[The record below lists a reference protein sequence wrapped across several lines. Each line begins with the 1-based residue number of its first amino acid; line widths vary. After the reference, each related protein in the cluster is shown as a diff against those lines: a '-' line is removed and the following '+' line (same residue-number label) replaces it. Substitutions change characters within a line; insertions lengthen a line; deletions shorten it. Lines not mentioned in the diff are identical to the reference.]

1 MPEDGRMRAV
11 AVVVF
16 SAALLAACGDD
27 GGSAACGPVT
37 REQLDPNSGLHV
49 LPDQDVPEFT
59 SDPPTSGAH
68 YSLPPPTG
76 AVTEP
81 VDRPLQVTALE
92 GGMVLVQYRDLSPD
106 DVTSLEDLGS
116 DQVIVAPN
124 EDLPEP
130 VVLTA
135 WLTKQTCSGVD
146 VDEVEAFVSEQGG
159 RGPGTDF

>member
-1 MPEDGRMRAV
+1 MRAL
-11 AVVVF
+11 AVLLF

-27 GGSAACGPVT
+27 GASAACGPVT
-37 REQLDPNSGLHV
+37 REQLDPNSGLHA
-49 LPDQDVPEFT
+49 LPGQEVPEFT
-59 SDPPTSGAH
+59 TDPPTSGAH

-76 AVTEP
+76 AVSDP
-81 VDRPLQVTALE
+81 VERPLQVTALE
-92 GGMVLVQYRDLSPD
+92 GGMVLVQYRDLPAS
-106 DVTSLEDLGS
+106 DVAELEELGS

-124 EDLPEP
+124 DDLAEP

-146 VDEVEAFVSEQGG
+146 LDEVRTFVEDQQG

>member
-1 MPEDGRMRAV
+1 MRVLAV
-11 AVVVF
+11 ALLC
-16 SAALLAACGDD
+16 AAAAAGCGGD
-27 GGSAACGPVT
+27 GHAACGPVT

-49 LPDQDVPEFT
+49 LPDQNVPRYT
-59 SDPPTSGAH
+59 TDPPTSGAH

-76 AVTEP
+76 AVSDP
-81 VDRPLQVTALE
+81 VEKPLQVTALE
-92 GGMVLVQYRDLSPD
+92 GGMVLVQYRDLAD
-106 DVTSLEDLGS
+106 ADVAALEELGS

-124 EDLPEP
+124 ADLPEP

-146 VDEVEAFVSEQGG
+146 VGEVEDFVEEQQG

>member
-1 MPEDGRMRAV
+1 VRVV
-11 AVVVF
+11 AVVMLVGL
-16 SAALLAACGDD
+16 AAACGGD
-27 GGSAACGPVT
+27 GSSAACGAVT

-49 LPDQDVPEFT
+49 LPDQAVPAYT

-76 AVTEP
+76 AVSEP
-81 VDRPLQVTALE
+81 IERPLQVTALE
-92 GGMVLVQYRDLSPD
+92 GGMVLVQYRDLPAD
-106 DVTSLEDLGS
+106 EVASLEELGS

-146 VDEVEAFVSEQGG
+146 LDEVETFTEEQQG

>member
-1 MPEDGRMRAV
+1 MGPVRVVG
-11 AVVVF
+11 VVVLVVGL
-16 SAALLAACGDD
+16 AAACG
-27 GGSAACGPVT
+27 GSGSSAACGPVT

-49 LPDQDVPEFT
+49 LPDQDVPAYT

-76 AVTEP
+76 AIGEP
-81 VDRPLQVTALE
+81 VERPLQVTALE
-92 GGMVLVQYRDLSPD
+92 GGMVLVQYRDLPAS
-106 DVTSLEDLGS
+106 DVASLEELGS
-116 DQVIVAPN
+116 DQVLVAPN

-130 VVLTA
+130 VVMTA

-146 VDEVEAFVSEQGG
+146 TDEVETFVEEQGG

>member
-1 MPEDGRMRAV
+1 MRALAL
-11 AVVVF
+11 AVLLVG
-16 SAALLAACGDD
+16 LLAACGDD
-27 GGSAACGPVT
+27 GGSEATCGPVT

-49 LPDQDVPEFT
+49 LPDQDVPEYT

-76 AVTEP
+76 AVAEP
-81 VDRPLQVTALE
+81 VERPLQVTALE
-92 GGMVLVQYRDLSPD
+92 GGMVLVQHRDLSD
-106 DVTSLEDLGS
+106 EEVAALEELGS
-116 DQVIVAPN
+116 DQVLVAPN
-124 EDLPEP
+124 DDLSDP

-146 VDEVEAFVSEQGG
+146 LDEVETFIEEQQG

>member
-1 MPEDGRMRAV
+1 MRV
-11 AVVVF
+11 AVV
-16 SAALLAACGDD
+16 LLLLVGLAAACGDA
-27 GGSAACGPVT
+27 GSDPACGPVT

-49 LPDQDVPEFT
+49 LPDQDVPAYT

-76 AVTEP
+76 AVLEP
-81 VDRPLQVTALE
+81 IDRPLQVTALE
-92 GGMVLVQYRDLSPD
+92 GGMVLVQYRSLDADEVADLET
-106 DVTSLEDLGS
+106 VAS

-124 EDLPEP
+124 EDLPDR

-135 WLTKQTCSGVD
+135 WLTKQACSGVD
-146 VDEVEAFVSEQGG
+146 VDEVQTFAEEQQG

>member
-1 MPEDGRMRAV
+1 VRV
-11 AVVVF
+11 TAVVVLCLG
-16 SAALLAACGDD
+16 LLAACGGD
-27 GGSAACGPVT
+27 GSSAACGPVT

-49 LPDQDVPEFT
+49 LPDQDVPAYT
-59 SDPPTSGAH
+59 TDPPTSGAH

-76 AVTEP
+76 AVTDP
-81 VDRPLQVTALE
+81 VERPLQVTALE
-92 GGMVLVQYRDLSPD
+92 GGMVLVQYRDLSEA
-106 DVTSLEDLGS
+106 DVAELEAVGS

-124 EDLPEP
+124 DALTEP

-146 VDEVEAFVSEQGG
+146 VDEVETFVEEQGG